1 MEKIGFIGTFDK
13 TDFIIYVAR
22 ILVELEK
29 KVIIID
35 STVNQKAKYIVPTIS
50 PTKSYV
56 TEYEGIDVA
65 VGFRNFSDIKKYLG
79 MPEMAV
85 FTYDFMFI
93 DIDEPELFQSFDL
106 YTSSKNYFVTS
117 PDLFD
122 LKKGLE
128 VLSGINKPMELTKI
142 WFSRRMTKEEDDYLN
157 FLSLGYKIKWK
168 QEKGYIAM
176 MDDDRDIIIDNQRL
190 SKIKFKGLS
199 QEFKDSMADVVAE
212 ISGEDVNTI
221 KKAIKQLERGA

>member
-22 ILVELEK
+22 ILVELDK
-29 KVIIID
+29 KILIID
-35 STVNQKAKYIVPTIS
+35 STSNQKAKYIVPSIS

-56 TEYEGIDVA
+56 TEYEGIDIA
-65 VGFRNFSDIKKYLG
+65 VGFTNYSDIKKYLG
-79 MPEMAV
+79 MPEMAA
-85 FTYDFMFI
+85 FTYDYIFI
-93 DIDEPELFQSFDL
+93 DMDNPQLINSFDI
-106 YTSSKNYFVTS
+106 YTFAKNYFVTS
-117 PDLFD
+117 PDLYD

-128 VLSGINKPMELTKI
+128 ILSGINRPLELTKI
-142 WFSRRMTKEEDDYLN
+142 WFSRKMTKEEDDYLN

-168 QEKGYIAM
+168 KEKGYIALYE
-176 MDDDRDIIIDNQRL
+176 DDRDVIIDNQRL

-199 QEFKDSMADVVAE
+199 PEFKDSMADVVSE
-212 ISGEDVNTI
+212 ISGEDVNLI

>member
-128 VLSGINKPMELTKI
+128 VLSGINKPM
-142 WFSRRMTKEEDDYLN
+142 
-157 FLSLGYKIKWK
+157 
-168 QEKGYIAM
+168 
-176 MDDDRDIIIDNQRL
+176 
-190 SKIKFKGLS
+190 
-199 QEFKDSMADVVAE
+199 
-212 ISGEDVNTI
+212 
-221 KKAIKQLERGA
+221 